1 MLPSPI
7 IAVEGLSVSYSQGA
21 GFTRVVEDVSFS
33 VAPGEVFGLVGESG
47 CGKSTIALQLLGYR
61 SPAMRTDAGAIRF
74 GADDLLALDRPQLDR
89 VRGAR
94 IAFVPQ
100 NPTTALNPGI
110 RVGEQIDEIL
120 RAHAYGDPRRRVE
133 RTLDLFGLVGLP
145 ADRSFLRRFPHQ
157 LSGGQQQRVCIGM
170 ALACDPAFVVLDEP
184 TTGLDV
190 TTQEQIVALLVDL
203 RARLKMSMLYVTH
216 DLGLLSQIADRVGVM
231 YAGRMVEIAPT
242 GALFTDPRH
251 PYTRGLIGSIPRID
265 DRSSLPARPLRGLLQ
280 RESLPPGCPF
290 APRCDWALP
299 RCFEERQDLKTAGPA
314 REVACWRWP
323 EIVVPPDARAID
335 ASAEVTTRE
344 ALLAIESVSVVYGS
358 GNTAFRALRDISLT
372 IGTGETFALVGESG
386 SGKSTLAR
394 AVAGMI
400 APAEGQI
407 SMSGKRLAGTVG
419 QRSAEERRLVQFV
432 FQNPDASLNP
442 RARISM
448 ALARPLQFFFG
459 KSSPDS
465 VVAALADVR
474 LDRKYADR
482 FPDELSG
489 GERQRVA
496 LARALVAD
504 PSLLL
509 CDEILSALDVSV
521 QASILALLQKLKAER
536 NIAMLF
542 ISHDLA
548 VVRML
553 ADRVCVL
560 FRGEVMEIGRR
571 DQVFSAPFHP
581 YTHSLLEA
589 VPTPLRARPHRGGQR
604 DAAKAPSS
612 KGCAYAGRCPWQ
624 IGDVCESA
632 RPPWRET
639 PEGLRIRCH
648 HSLEELAR
656 RATWPDAE
664 PTSTGDLRVTP

>member
-1 MLPSPI
+1 MSASSVL
-7 IAVEGLSVSYSQGA
+7 AVEHLSVSYRQG
-21 GFTRVVEDVSFS
+21 GRFLRVVDDVNFA

-47 CGKSTIALQLLGYR
+47 CGKSTIALQLLGFR
-61 SPAMRTDAGAIRF
+61 PQAMRTDSGTINFDGRN
-74 GADDLLALDRPQLDR
+74 LLGLDRPELDR
-89 VRGAR
+89 IRGAR
-94 IAFVPQ
+94 ISFVPQ
-100 NPTTALNPGI
+100 NPTTALNPGM
-110 RVGEQIDEIL
+110 RVGIQIDEML
-120 RAHAYGDPRRRVE
+120 RAHRGGDPGSRVE
-133 RTLDLFGLVGLP
+133 RTLALFKLVGLP
-145 ADRSFLRRFPHQ
+145 ARSEFLRRYPHQ
-157 LSGGQQQRVCIGM
+157 LSGGQQQRVCIAM
-170 ALACDPAFVVLDEP
+170 ALSCDPAFVVLDEP

-203 RARLKMSMLYVTH
+203 RSRLSMSMLYVTH

-242 GALFTDPRH
+242 AELFSDPKH

-280 RESLPPGCPF
+280 RQELPPGCPF

-299 RCFEERQDLKTAGPA
+299 RCFEERQDLKTAGST
-314 REVACWRWP
+314 RDVACWRWP
-323 EIVVPPDARAID
+323 EILVPADARAIV
-335 ASAEVTTRE
+335 ASAEATKRE
-344 ALLAIESVSVVYGS
+344 ELLAIDRVSVVYGS
-358 GNTAFRALRDISLT
+358 GKNAFAALRDISLN
-372 IGTGETFALVGESG
+372 ISKGETFALVGESG

-407 SMSGKRLAGTVG
+407 SMSGKQLAGDFG
-419 QRSAEERRLVQFV
+419 QRSAEERRLIQFV

-442 RARISM
+442 RARISK

-459 KSSPDS
+459 KSSSDS
-465 VVAALADVR
+465 VVAALSDVR

-496 LARALVAD
+496 LARALIAD

-521 QASILALLQKLKAER
+521 QASILALLQKLKTER

-548 VVRML
+548 VVRVL

-571 DQVFSAPFHP
+571 DQIFSAPFHP

-589 VPTPLRARPHRGGQR
+589 VPTPLRARPYRGGHR
-604 DAAKAPSS
+604 EAAKAPSTN
-612 KGCAYAGRCPWQ
+612 GCAYAGRCAWQ
-624 IGDVCESA
+624 IGDICESE

-639 PEGLRIRCH
+639 QEGLRIRCH
-648 HSLEELAR
+648 HSLEELTR
-656 RATWPDAE
+656 RATWPDAVPARIE
-664 PTSTGDLRVTP
+664 DPRVTI